1 MPGYLKDQ
9 LKVSDIFD
17 AKSQQYPPGIENYYK
32 YMIVY
37 NTTEIEMEEENL
49 IKLLNK
55 DFENK
60 NWKLTVD
67 DIYTFLKEKPILEKM
82 SLFIKN
88 KTNKFRFIQEFK
100 SKIERS
106 DLNELIKFFENF
118 KNQHIYVL
126 TGAIA
131 NKDLAGYI
139 QDQQKSKKFSNNL
152 EQILLELHKL
162 AKHVLKGLIALHDKS
177 RAMCDIHPGN
187 IVVTDVTKPGGK
199 TNRIKYQLIDF
210 RSSEVLSPENSEAL
224 IKDDLYRLGYALLI
238 PTFWALNDK
247 ELTKIPNSTNYSTLN
262 EIEDKVSTTGKSGKR
277 FVSFLEKLRDK
288 EFASASEALH
298 EIF

>member
-1 MPGYLKDQ
+1 M
-9 LKVSDIFD
+9 
-17 AKSQQYPPGIENYYK
+17 
-32 YMIVY
+32 
-37 NTTEIEMEEENL
+37 
-49 IKLLNK
+49 
-55 DFENK
+55 
-60 NWKLTVD
+60 
-67 DIYTFLKEKPILEKM
+67 
-82 SLFIKN
+82 
-88 KTNKFRFIQEFK
+88 
-100 SKIERS
+100 
-106 DLNELIKFFENF
+106 
-118 KNQHIYVL
+118 
-126 TGAIA
+126 
-131 NKDLAGYI
+131 
-139 QDQQKSKKFSNNL
+139 
-152 EQILLELHKL
+152 
-162 AKHVLKGLIALHDKS
+162 LKGLIALHDKS
-177 RAMCDIHPGN
+177 KRAMCDIHPGN

-210 RSSEVLSPENSEAL
+210 GSSEVLSPENSEAL

>member
-152 EQILLELHKL
+152 EQILL
-162 AKHVLKGLIALHDKS
+162 
-177 RAMCDIHPGN
+177 
-187 IVVTDVTKPGGK
+187 
-199 TNRIKYQLIDF
+199 
-210 RSSEVLSPENSEAL
+210 
-224 IKDDLYRLGYALLI
+224 
-238 PTFWALNDK
+238 
-247 ELTKIPNSTNYSTLN
+247 
-262 EIEDKVSTTGKSGKR
+262 
-277 FVSFLEKLRDK
+277 
-288 EFASASEALH
+288 
-298 EIF
+298 